1 MNASFKPLHGLSQ
14 WLIFWLKVYVVVN
27 LISIPDTLW
36 THYSFTR
43 SLATLEIS
51 EQEIAEMLERM
62 SDDEFSPPALDDQQ
76 QDDLL
81 LTEQTF
87 EADDSSQEVSR
98 QPAKSTNPL
107 DISELVKDEEDVT
120 PLSATTPGDSPEGK
134 DFQQSQIQ
142 PTVTESAMQE
152 EGPASDLA
160 FDSPEF
166 DLEEFAVNDFELSFT
181 VWDWAQLLFGFAL
194 MAGFLVSYTLSGIV
208 FLKWV
213 YRANRNLGLF
223 ADTKPQNSP
232 SWAAWSFF
240 VPIANIFIPPKIM
253 QELYSIASKGA
264 HSSLVGLWWTLAII
278 DYLVTKAGFRMM
290 QRSRNN
296 PIAFLASNESLV
308 IDLLNAG
315 MAAALGFATLRLV
328 QQISTAYAANIREST
343 EAPAQRLAELI

>member
-1 MNASFKPLHGLSQ
+1 
-14 WLIFWLKVYVVVN
+14 
-27 LISIPDTLW
+27 
-36 THYSFTR
+36 
-43 SLATLEIS
+43 
-51 EQEIAEMLERM
+51 
-62 SDDEFSPPALDDQQ
+62 
-76 QDDLL
+76 
-81 LTEQTF
+81 
-87 EADDSSQEVSR
+87 
-98 QPAKSTNPL
+98 
-107 DISELVKDEEDVT
+107 
-120 PLSATTPGDSPEGK
+120 
-134 DFQQSQIQ
+134 
-142 PTVTESAMQE
+142 
-152 EGPASDLA
+152 
-160 FDSPEF
+160 
-166 DLEEFAVNDFELSFT
+166 
-181 VWDWAQLLFGFAL
+181 L